1 MHRLTLRDFRGV
13 ATRDLDFDEAGVT
26 VVLGDNETG
35 KSSILEALSLLFELP
50 DDSKAG
56 KLKAVQPAGRDVSS
70 EVAAELTLGGQRV
83 HYRKRWFRQ
92 RLTELRVDPGGH
104 TWTGREAH
112 DEAARLFAAHVDG
125 SLWAALVVGQ
135 EHALAVP
142 AAGSVAAVLTALDES
157 AGGEVD
163 HGASVPLV
171 AAVEREYQRYFTRT
185 GRPSGDYAEA
195 ISRRDQERARVADS
209 QALLAEV
216 EQDVASA
223 ERLTRDRATMSARSR
238 EQEARVAE
246 LSDRRQS
253 AEELV
258 GQVDRLRRDAEFA
271 AAQVESARAEAERRA
286 ALVEEVRERDRAA
299 TEAEDARLRTAAAL
313 RAAEQEWE
321 RATAAL
327 RVARDEQAAR
337 RAEVRRLDAHLSW
350 LRDRADLARL
360 RERLTAVEEAR
371 EQERR
376 AAAALDRAN
385 VDEAALEAAETAH
398 VDVLAARAA
407 LAAGAPTM
415 VVRRLGDAGVELSGV
430 PLEEATVEREVT
442 VDRDTTVRVPD
453 VVEVTVRPGTGAAEL
468 AAVAA
473 SAEDAERRLLAE
485 LGRPDIGAVRQA
497 ARSRVEAERA
507 LTVAREVLTR
517 RLEGRSF
524 ADLSAA
530 HDQLLARVAD
540 DEADDIAEDVP
551 EDVAEDVADDE
562 TDGGSDDEHVGDG
575 VDRAADAVAT
585 LFDPEPLPVRDSSAV
600 KESLTVD
607 EPTAVK
613 QPLSAR
619 TPLPGTQESTRE
631 ALGRAQAEDV
641 AAAKVLA
648 GAEATEAGV
657 RTAFET
663 ARDEAT
669 EARVRAEQAAER
681 RADAHATLDRAR
693 AQQGD
698 ELLTAAVDKAM
709 QEAAAIAADLAE
721 AEDAVSRSGAGEL
734 GERLAEATTLRAQ
747 LAEQVE
753 HLQDE
758 LSRVEGALER
768 AGAQGL
774 ATAADRARAELAHVE
789 EHHATLER
797 RALAAARLRETLER
811 HRAQARLRYAAPLRD
826 RIEALGR
833 VVHGPSFAVSLGADL
848 EVEARTVDGIRLPV
862 SSLSTGAREQL
873 ATLVRLAI
881 AGLTATDGSG
891 VPVVLDDALGWSDP
905 GRLQAMGALLARA
918 GATGQVILLTSAPD
932 RYVGTV
938 PGARVVRI

>member
-1 MHRLTLRDFRGV
+1 MRLHRLALRDFRGV
-13 ATRDLDFDEAGVT
+13 AARDLDFDEAGVT

-50 DDSKAG
+50 DDSKAA
-56 KLKAVQPAGRDVSS
+56 KLRAVQPAGRDVPS
-70 EVAAELTLGGQRV
+70 EVAAELTLGGHRV

-112 DEAARLFAAHVDG
+112 DEAARLFGAHVDQ

-142 AAGSVAAVLTALDES
+142 AAGSVAAVLTALDET

-171 AAVEREYQRYFTRT
+171 AAVEREYQRYYTRT

-195 ISRRDQERARVADS
+195 MERRDQERLRVQEVLA
-209 QALLAEV
+209 QLAEV
-216 EQDVASA
+216 EQDVGRA
-223 ERLTRDRATMSARSR
+223 ERLTRDRAMMSARLR
-238 EQEARVAE
+238 DQQARVTE
-246 LSDRRQS
+246 LSERRQ
-253 AEELV
+253 AADELV
-258 GQVDRLRRDAEFA
+258 GQVDRLRRDAEYA

-286 ALVEEVRERDRAA
+286 ALIEECEERDRAA
-299 TEAEDARLRTAAAL
+299 AGAEETRLRSVDVQ
-313 RAAEQEWE
+313 RVAEQEWE

-327 RVARDEQAAR
+327 RVAREDQTGR
-337 RAEVRRLDAHLSW
+337 RAEVRRLDAHLSR
-350 LRDRADLARL
+350 LRDRADLADLQGRL
-360 RERLTAVEEAR
+360 AAVEQAR

-376 AAAALDRAN
+376 AAATLERAN
-385 VDEAALEAAETAH
+385 VDEDALEAAEAAH
-398 VDVLAARAA
+398 VEVLAARAA

-415 VVRRLGDAGVELSGV
+415 VVRRLGAAEVDLSGV

-468 AAVAA
+468 AAATA

-485 LGRPDIGAVRQA
+485 LGLPDIGAVRQA
-497 ARSRVEAERA
+497 ARVRVEAERA
-507 LTVAREVLTR
+507 LTVAREDLGR
-517 RLEGRSF
+517 RLEGRTF
-524 ADLSAA
+524 ADLTAA
-530 HDQLLARVAD
+530 RDRLLARGTD
-540 DEADDIAEDVP
+540 DGDDARDTT
-551 EDVAEDVADDE
+551 DD
-562 TDGGSDDEHVGDG
+562 DASDDEVVG
-575 VDRAADAVAT
+575 REEEPS
-585 LFDPEPLPVRDSSAV
+585 LFDEEPLPARESAPV
-600 KESLTVD
+600 KE
-607 EPTAVK
+607 A
-613 QPLSAR
+613 LSAETASPAATPVPA
-619 TPLPGTQESTRE
+619 TPLPTTQESTRE
-631 ALGRAQAEDV
+631 QLARAQAEDV
-641 AAAKVLA
+641 AAAQTLTR
-648 GAEATEAGV
+648 AEAAEAGV
-657 RTAFET
+657 RTAFES

-681 RADAHATLDRAR
+681 RADVRATLDRGR
-693 AQQGD
+693 AQHGD
-698 ELLTAAVDKAM
+698 ELLTAAVDKALE
-709 QEAAAIAADLAE
+709 EAAAIAADLAE
-721 AEDAVSRSGAGEL
+721 AEDAVSRSGADQL
-734 GERLAEATTLRAQ
+734 GEQLGEATTLRTQ

-774 ATAADRARAELAHVE
+774 ATAAERARAELAHAE

-797 RALAAARLRETLER
+797 RAMAAARLRETLER

-833 VVHGPSFAVSLGADL
+833 VVHGPSFGVGLGADL

-862 SSLSTGAREQL
+862 TSLSTGAREQL

-905 GRLQAMGALLARA
+905 GRLQAMGALLRPRRRHRSGDPADLRA
-918 GATGQVILLTSAPD
+918 GPVRRHGPRRPGGADLTAHHL
-932 RYVGTV
+932 
-938 PGARVVRI
+938 RVSG

>member
-13 ATRDLDFDEAGVT
+13 AARDLDFDEAGVT

-112 DEAARLFAAHVDG
+112 DEAARLFAAHVDQ

-163 HGASVPLV
+163 HGAAVPLV

-195 ISRRDQERARVADS
+195 IHALDQERARVEEAR
-209 QALLAEV
+209 ARLAEV

-238 EQEARVAE
+238 EQEARVAK
-246 LSDRRQS
+246 LADRRQ
-253 AEELV
+253 AADKLV
-258 GQVDRLRRDAEFA
+258 GQVERLRRDAEFA
-271 AAQVESARAEAERRA
+271 AAQVESARADAERRT
-286 ALVEEVRERDRAA
+286 ALVDEVKERDRAS
-299 TEAEDARLRTAAAL
+299 TEAEEVRLRTTAAL
-313 RAAEQEWE
+313 RGAEQEWE

-327 RVARDEQAAR
+327 RVARDDQAAR
-337 RAEVRRLDAHLSW
+337 RAEVRRLDAHLSR
-350 LRDRADLARL
+350 LRDRADLADVRKRL
-360 RERLTAVEEAR
+360 AAVEEAR

-376 AAAALDRAN
+376 AAAALERTN
-385 VDEAALEAAETAH
+385 VDDAALEAAEAAH

-415 VVRRLGDAGVELSGV
+415 VVRRLGDADVELSGI
-430 PLEEATVEREVT
+430 PLEEADEGVTVDREVT

-453 VVEVTVRPGTGAAEL
+453 VVEVTVRPGTGATEL
-468 AAVAA
+468 AATTA
-473 SAEDAERRLLAE
+473 SAEDVERRLLAE
-485 LGRPDIGAVRQA
+485 LGQADIGAVRQA
-497 ARSRVEAERA
+497 ARARVEAERA
-507 LTVAREVLTR
+507 LTIARDDLAR
-517 RLEGRSF
+517 RLEGRTF
-524 ADLSAA
+524 ADLIAA
-530 HDQLLARVAD
+530 RDQLLARVTD
-540 DEADDIAEDVP
+540 DDHLD
-551 EDVAEDVADDE
+551 DVADDSA
-562 TDGGSDDEHVGDG
+562 DDLPDNVPDDLVGSRVEE
-575 VDRAADAVAT
+575 AAT
-585 LFDPEPLPVRDSSAV
+585 LFDAEPLPAREFSVV
-600 KESLTVD
+600 KEALRVKEHLPAEESPPVKASLPA
-607 EPTAVK
+607 E
-613 QPLSAR
+613 QPLP
-619 TPLPGTQESTRE
+619 TTQESTRE
-631 ALGRAQAEDV
+631 ALAHAQAEDV
-641 AAAKVLA
+641 AAAKLLA
-648 GAEATEAGV
+648 RAEAAGAGV
-657 RTAFET
+657 RTAFEI

-669 EARVRAEQAAER
+669 EARVRSEQATER
-681 RADAHATLDRAR
+681 RTDALATLDRAR

-698 ELLTAAVDKAM
+698 ELLAAAMSKAAE
-709 QEAAAIAADLAE
+709 EAAAIAADLAE
-721 AEDAVSRSGAGEL
+721 AEDAVARSGVGEL

-774 ATAADRARAELAHVE
+774 ATAAEKARAELAHAE
-789 EHHATLER
+789 EHHSTLER

-811 HRAQARLRYAAPLRD
+811 HRAEARLRYAAPLRD

-833 VVHGPSFAVSLGADL
+833 VVHGPSFGVGLGADL